1 LSFLFRQEK
10 IELRRSYRKLIED
23 TTNNKD
29 ELVKPNNDGLMQNI
43 AKAQELFKNG
53 KFSFQVKKLYCRR
66 TT

>member
-53 KFSFQVKKLYCRR
+53 KFSFQVKKIILS
-66 TT
+66 